1 VRGVKVF
8 WDRAGRDSNVGREP
22 RYIYVERDDP
32 QRPYDR
38 LLIDITYYV
47 DEFVESVVL
56 PNLFE
61 YLRRAPPFFVS
72 WLFRGEY
79 FRDENEFFAF
89 NKLARP
95 FAITVKYPYSLI
107 DYTRY
112 WRQITLAKLQGF
124 SGCFFIEAVAPRPA
138 AVEKFYLRG
147 IAELLL
153 PREIYERW
161 LAMKAKLDSLLQQL
175 EPELEEGAAQ
185 APKELHVE
193 FE

>member
-1 VRGVKVF
+1 MRVF
-8 WDRAGRDSNVGREP
+8 WDRAGRDSNVGREQ
-22 RYIYVERDDP
+22 RFIYVEWEDP
-32 QRPYDR
+32 KDPYNR
-38 LLIDITYYV
+38 LLIDITWYA
-47 DEFVESVVL
+47 DDFIERVVL
-56 PNLFE
+56 PSLFE
-61 YLRRAPPFFVS
+61 YLRRVPPFFVS

-124 SGCFFIEAVAPRPA
+124 SSGCFIIEAIAPRPA

-161 LAMKAKLDSLLQQL
+161 LALARACDSLLQQL
-175 EPELEEGAAQ
+175 EELEGLAQ
-185 APKELHVE
+185 ASGELHVE

>member
-1 VRGVKVF
+1 VRIF
-8 WDRAGRDSNVGREP
+8 WDRAGRDSNVGREQ
-22 RYIYVERDDP
+22 RFIYVEWEDPRD
-32 QRPYDR
+32 PYNR
-38 LLIDITYYV
+38 LLIDITWYA
-47 DEFVESVVL
+47 DDFIERVVL
-56 PNLFE
+56 PSLFE

-72 WLFRGEY
+72 WLSRGEY

-124 SGCFFIEAVAPRPA
+124 SDCFFIEAVAPRPA

-161 LAMKAKLDSLLQQL
+161 LAMKAKLDTLLQQL
-175 EPELEEGAAQ
+175 ELEELEGLAQ
-185 APKELHVE
+185 ASGELHVE